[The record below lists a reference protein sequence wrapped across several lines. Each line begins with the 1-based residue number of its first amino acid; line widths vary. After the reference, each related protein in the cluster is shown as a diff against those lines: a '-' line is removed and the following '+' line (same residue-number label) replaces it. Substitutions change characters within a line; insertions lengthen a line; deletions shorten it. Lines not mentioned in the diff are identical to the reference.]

1 MISAQLSKEEGK
13 KTLLKIVM
21 RYVYNVITDFWSKV
35 NVKYLF
41 TLRFKKK
48 IKLPSLPPSYFTYRN
63 MQLVSFLDVVVAK
76 MSWAILWEVKNYSI
90 FMNMFLSSALLGW
103 ELFPSN

>member
-1 MISAQLSKEEGK
+1 MISPQLRSGEEEGK

-21 RYVYNVITDFWSKV
+21 RYIYNVITDFWSKV

-48 IKLPSLPPSYFTYRN
+48 NQTAFPTP
-63 MQLVSFLDVVVAK
+63 QLFYYL
-76 MSWAILWEVKNYSI
+76 
-90 FMNMFLSSALLGW
+90 
-103 ELFPSN
+103 